1 MIVVFFVVLDGR
13 IGFSWRS
20 SPVVNP
26 RAPTKTRQTMK
37 RAFVVLSINS
47 PLFFCQEMN
56 FKRLCGNQFMEEKYN

>member
-20 SPVVNP
+20 GPVVNP
-26 RAPTKTRQTMK
+26 RAVARTKQATK

-47 PLFFCQEMN
+47 PFIFLSRDEF
-56 FKRLCGNQFMEEKYN
+56 